1 MPLYTVLIE
10 EGSVSDQTKATI
22 AREITDIHTTVMKV
36 PRNFARVI
44 FLSYP
49 KGSGYAAGEQG
60 LVATLDCTLRS
71 GHTTEE
77 KTNLMMQVWA
87 TFQRHTGIATDKLAI
102 SLSEMPATN
111 AMEMGKVMQPV
122 GQNVKDTTTGNS
134 GL

>member
-10 EGSVSDQTKATI
+10 EGSVSDQIKASI
-22 AREITDIHTTVMKV
+22 AEEITDIHTAVMKV
-36 PRNFARVI
+36 PRKFVRVI

-49 KGSGYAAGEQG
+49 RGSGYTGGEQRPIAALG
-60 LVATLDCTLRS
+60 CTLRT

-77 KTNLMMQVWA
+77 KTNLLMQVWA
-87 TFQRHTGIATDKLAI
+87 TFQQHTGIATDQLAI
-102 SLSEMPATN
+102 SLSEIPATN

-122 GQNVKDTTTGNS
+122 GQNVNDTTAHNS